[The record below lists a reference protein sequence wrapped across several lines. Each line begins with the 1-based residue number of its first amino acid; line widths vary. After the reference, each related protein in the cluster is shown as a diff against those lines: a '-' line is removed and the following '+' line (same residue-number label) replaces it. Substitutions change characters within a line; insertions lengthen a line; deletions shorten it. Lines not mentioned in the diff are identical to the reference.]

1 MTEAATA
8 AVATSPTMIAEIP
21 KSLFPQNK
29 VKLLGASTGTGTNLG
44 MQVTK
49 AKGYFLASQHK
60 ALKHF
65 SCEQSISI

>member
-1 MTEAATA
+1 MTEAATT

-21 KSLFPQNK
+21 KFLFPRNK

-49 AKGYFLASQHK
+49 AKD
-60 ALKHF
+60 
-65 SCEQSISI
+65 IS